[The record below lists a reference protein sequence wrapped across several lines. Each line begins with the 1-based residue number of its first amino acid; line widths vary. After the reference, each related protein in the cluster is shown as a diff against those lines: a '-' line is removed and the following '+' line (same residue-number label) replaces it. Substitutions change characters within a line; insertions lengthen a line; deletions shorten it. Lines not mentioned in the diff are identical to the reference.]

1 MKIVIWSTWIL
12 CICCLGVLIFLIY
25 HKYKIEKCDNQTT
38 ATIIKLEKESY
49 NAGNRTKFFYKLIY
63 RYTVSGI
70 VYEERDVCDSTE
82 PQKYEK
88 GQVVLISY
96 ETKNPKNFIV
106 SSEIKSINIDII
118 RTFFVLVVCIG
129 VALVATYYLS

>member
-25 HKYKIEKCDNQTT
+25 HKYKIKKCDNQTT

-49 NAGNRTKFFYKLIY
+49 NAGNRTKFFYELIY
-63 RYTVSGI
+63 RYTVSG
-70 VYEERDVCDSTE
+70 
-82 PQKYEK
+82 
-88 GQVVLISY
+88 
-96 ETKNPKNFIV
+96 IV

-118 RTFFVLVVCIG
+118 RTFFMLVACIG
-129 VALVATYYLS
+129 VALAATYYLS